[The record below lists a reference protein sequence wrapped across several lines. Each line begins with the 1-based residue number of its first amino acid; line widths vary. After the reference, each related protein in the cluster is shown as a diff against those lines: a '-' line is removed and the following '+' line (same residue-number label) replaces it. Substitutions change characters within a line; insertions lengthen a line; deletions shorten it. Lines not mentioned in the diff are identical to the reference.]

1 MIFLVQCKKAIDAC
15 HDLRLNTFYYD
26 ADGLG
31 AGVRGDALVIN
42 EQNNLKRIPEIE
54 ANPFRGSGAVHN
66 PEEEMVEA
74 RINVDF
80 FANLKAQMWW
90 SLRIRFQNT
99 YRALQG
105 MNFDPDNLISLS
117 KYWQKCRALIQKLQV
132 IGLLSM

>member
-1 MIFLVQCKKAIDAC
+1 
-15 HDLRLNTFYYD
+15 
-26 ADGLG
+26 
-31 AGVRGDALVIN
+31 
-42 EQNNLKRIPEIE
+42 
-54 ANPFRGSGAVHN
+54 
-66 PEEEMVEA
+66 MVEA
-74 RINVDF
+74 RKNVDF

-132 IGLLSM
+132 IGLLSV